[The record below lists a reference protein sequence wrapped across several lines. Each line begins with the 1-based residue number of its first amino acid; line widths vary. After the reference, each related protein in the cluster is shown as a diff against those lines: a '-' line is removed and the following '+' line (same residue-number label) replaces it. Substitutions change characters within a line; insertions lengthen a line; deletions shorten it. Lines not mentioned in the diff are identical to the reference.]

1 MKSWLYLIL
10 AILFEVAGTTCMK
23 LSAGFSK
30 LIPSVLLFIFYAG
43 SFVAVT
49 IALKEIDVSVAY
61 AVWSGLGTTMITLVG
76 IFFFRESVTLLK
88 IVSILLII
96 VGIVGLNLAGARQ

>member
-1 MKSWLYLIL
+1 MIAWLYLIL

-30 LIPSVLLFIFYAG
+30 LIPSILLFLFYAG

-49 IALKEIDVSVAY
+49 FASKEIDVSIAY
-61 AVWSGLGTTMITLVG
+61 AVWSGLGTALITLVG

-96 VGIVGLNLAGARQ
+96 IGVMGLNLAGARQ

>member
-1 MKSWLYLIL
+1 MIAWLYLIL

-30 LIPSVLLFIFYAG
+30 LIPSILLFLFYAG
-43 SFVAVT
+43 SLVALT
-49 IALKEIDVSVAY
+49 FALKEIDVSIAY
-61 AVWSGLGTTMITLVG
+61 AVWSGLGTALITLVG

-96 VGIVGLNLAGARQ
+96 IGVMGLNLAGARQ

>member
-1 MKSWLYLIL
+1 MIAWLYLIL

-30 LIPSVLLFIFYAG
+30 LIPSILLFLFYAG

-49 IALKEIDVSVAY
+49 FALKEIDVSIAY
-61 AVWSGLGTTMITLVG
+61 AVWSGLGTALITLVG

-96 VGIVGLNLAGARQ
+96 IGVMGLNLAGARQ

>member
-1 MKSWLYLIL
+1 MAWLYLIL

-30 LIPSVLLFIFYAG
+30 LIPSILLFLFYAG

-49 IALKEIDVSVAY
+49 FALKEIDVSIAY
-61 AVWSGLGTTMITLVG
+61 AVWSGLGTALITLVG

-96 VGIVGLNLAGARQ
+96 IGVMGLNLAGARQ